1 MIAPFGQASSHAPQ
15 SRHSF
20 SSTTA
25 TSSSLREIAAA
36 GHSSIQLPQ
45 PVQASASTFATM
57 FFTPYTEMGTFIE
70 SKIYKVDILGDN
82 NLIKSCRFR
91 SQKQRKKQ
99 IKDNLNYVLPY
110 FPVIRINEH
119 IKFINMATATTGT

>member
-1 MIAPFGQASSHAPQ
+1 
-15 SRHSF
+15 
-20 SSTTA
+20 
-25 TSSSLREIAAA
+25 
-36 GHSSIQLPQ
+36 
-45 PVQASASTFATM
+45 M